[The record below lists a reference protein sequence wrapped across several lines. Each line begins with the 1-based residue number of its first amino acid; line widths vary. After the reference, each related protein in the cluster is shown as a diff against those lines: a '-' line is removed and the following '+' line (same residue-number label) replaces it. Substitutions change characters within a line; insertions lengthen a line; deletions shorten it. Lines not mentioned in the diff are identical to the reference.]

1 MRLDFLT
8 LFPDLIEQYCKASI
22 LGIALEKKLYQAKVW
37 NPRDYSKDKHKSVDD
52 TPYGGG
58 AGMLLA
64 PQPYLDCLEAVLEQ
78 DSHLVHEVIITSPS
92 GRVFNQD
99 LAIELSQ
106 EERLI
111 ILCGRYEGF
120 DQRIRDRATM
130 AISVGDYV
138 LTGGELPAL
147 IIADAVLRNIPGV
160 LGDQNSI
167 EFESFSRLNF
177 REQCKQLQVSKK
189 ELSVLLERTGISLE
203 QLESLQLL
211 EFPQYTRPAEYQ
223 GERVPAVLESGDH
236 KQIFLWR
243 LEQAIV
249 LTKQRRPDLMDL

>member
-1 MRLDFLT
+1 M
-8 LFPDLIEQYCKASI
+8 Q
-22 LGIALEKKLYQAKVW
+22 VW

-64 PQPYLDCLEAVLEQ
+64 PQPYLDCLNAVLAE
-78 DSHLVHEVIITSPS
+78 DSHLQHDIIITSPV
-92 GRVFNQD
+92 GKVFNQD
-99 LAIELSQ
+99 LAIELAQ
-106 EERLI
+106 RERLI

-130 AISVGDYV
+130 EISVGDYV

-147 IIADAVLRNIPGV
+147 TIADAVLRNLPQV
-160 LGDQNSI
+160 LGDQTSI

-177 REQCKQLQVSKK
+177 AEQCKKLQVSKK
-189 ELSVLLERTGISLE
+189 ELARLLARTGITLATLE
-203 QLESLQLL
+203 ALQLL
-211 EFPQYTRPAEYQ
+211 EFPQYTRPANYNGQ
-223 GERVPAVLESGDH
+223 RIPAVLESGDH

-243 LEQAIV
+243 LEQAIL
-249 LTKQRRPDLMDL
+249 LTKQRRPDLIK